1 MQKPFITQP
10 ELFVSSSDL
19 DHPALHAL
27 DDTEAVLDW
36 SKIEPILST
45 IYASKTG
52 RPSYPLLTLFRG
64 LLLGVWYRLSD
75 VQLSQCLYRDL
86 LFRKFCHLE
95 LGGDVPE
102 ASTLGRFRNQ
112 LVEHDLWERLL
123 GEINRQL
130 ETKNIILTEGRIN
143 IIDATPIEAAQSG
156 SGKGKDGQ
164 PKRDPDVGW
173 HVKKDSRGN
182 LKSTYGYS
190 IHTGVPSHGLQA
202 NHCRAMDEDGFIQRQ
217 TVTAGNVH
225 DSVERDTLLLGDET
239 ALYADAAYSSKETR
253 DKLERFGIADQ
264 VQRKGYRN
272 NPLSAQDRKRN
283 DEIAVIRAGGER
295 PFATYK
301 SRYGLAR
308 TRFMGL
314 VKNMTAYGIAAIAH
328 NVRKG
333 AKFLTLYGLP
343 DPTCTG

>member
-1 MQKPFITQP
+1 M
-10 ELFVSSSDL
+10 
-19 DHPALHAL
+19 
-27 DDTEAVLDW
+27 
-36 SKIEPILST
+36 
-45 IYASKTG
+45 
-52 RPSYPLLTLFRG
+52 
-64 LLLGVWYRLSD
+64 SD

-112 LVEHDLWERLL
+112 LVGYDLWERLL

-130 ETKNIILTEGRIN
+130 DAKNVILTQGRIN
-143 IIDATPIEAAQSG
+143 IIDTTPVEAAQSG
-156 SGKGKDGQ
+156 SGKGKGGQ
-164 PKRDPDVGW
+164 PKRDRQAGW

-190 IHTGVPSHGLQA
+190 VHTGV
-202 NHCRAMDEDGFIQRQ
+202 DEDGFIQRQ

-272 NPLSAQDRKRN
+272 KPLSAKDRRRN
-283 DEIAVIRAGGER
+283 DAIAVIRAGGER

-314 VKNMTAYGIAAIAH
+314 AKNMTA
-328 NVRKG
+328 
-333 AKFLTLYGLP
+333 
-343 DPTCTG
+343 